1 MTCPETAPALG
12 AYVLGALDPDERRR
26 FEEHLSG
33 CALCTAELAEFAAL
47 PSLLDE
53 LRPEDL
59 QPVAVTPSP
68 ELFDRVSAAAHAA
81 PEATPERTS
90 RSRQWLLVAAAVLAL
105 LGVGTGVI
113 VWAVNRGSDTS
124 DTVTASAGSVHA
136 TLAVTGQEQ
145 GTLLEL
151 TVDGLRPGE
160 TCRMVAVDD
169 HGEWYTAGEWPV
181 SANGDGTWRGWADVP
196 RDELTEV
203 VVYGEGD
210 RELVRLQV

>member
-1 MTCPETAPALG
+1 MTCPRTPSDLG
-12 AYVLGALDPDERRR
+12 AYVLGALSPEERRL
-26 FEEHLSG
+26 FEEHLDG
-33 CALCTAELAEFAAL
+33 CALCTAELAEFADIPA
-47 PSLLDE
+47 LLDRV
-53 LRPEDL
+53 RPEDL

-68 ELFDRVSAAAHAA
+68 ELFGRVSAAAL
-81 PEATPERTS
+81 ATPERTS
-90 RSRQWLLVAAAVLAL
+90 RSRQWLLVAAAVPAL

-181 SANGDGTWRGWADVP
+181 SANGDGRWRGWADVQ
-196 RDELTEV
+196 RDDLREV
-203 VVYGEGD
+203 VVYGDGD
-210 RELVRLQV
+210 RELVRLEL